1 MTANA
6 TYAEP
11 RETQARRRS
20 CGAAARR
27 MAHAGSS
34 LRAWLLIAS
43 GFRLKAGMAA
53 RRADVRREATKRR
66 SVEAARCGW
75 ATRAGGAMH
84 RRATASDASE
94 RHFRRARR
102 TMRETP
108 RPCSLR
114 ARGRRAD
121 GY

>member
-34 LRAWLLIAS
+34 LRARLLIAS

-66 SVEAARCGW
+66 SVEAARCGC
-75 ATRAGGAMH
+75 AARGGGAMH
-84 RRATASDASE
+84 RRATASDASDASE

-108 RPCSLR
+108 RPC
-114 ARGRRAD
+114 
-121 GY
+121 